1 MEKIKQNNLTVKK
14 YTGNGIRK
22 ESQERRKV
30 HYKPRYKWEG
40 SKQRPTKDKRI
51 SSKYTGSEA
60 QTSLTGLKDKVWLE
74 RSKQGTNSQK

>member
-30 HYKPRYKWEG
+30 HYKPRYK
-40 SKQRPTKDKRI
+40 
-51 SSKYTGSEA
+51 
-60 QTSLTGLKDKVWLE
+60 
-74 RSKQGTNSQK
+74 